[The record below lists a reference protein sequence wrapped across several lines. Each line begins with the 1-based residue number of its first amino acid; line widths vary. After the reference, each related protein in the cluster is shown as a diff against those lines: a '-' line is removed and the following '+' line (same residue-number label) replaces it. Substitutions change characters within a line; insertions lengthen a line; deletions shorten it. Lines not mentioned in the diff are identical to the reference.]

1 MARGRMF
8 DRAFMKSRKVQS
20 LIRDHRLVYASIF
33 PFLDREGRINAEPL
47 VLKANVFRHSD
58 FTIEELA
65 TAIGAI
71 ADVGLV
77 KLYADEDNDAIA
89 EYARFRDFNTPNHKE
104 AKSEFPGP
112 DDSGS
117 VPCRDPL
124 ITEARAKHGQ
134 STGNAGGERNV
145 NGTSTLTGTGTK
157 STSTSLSAAPT
168 RLDPYQ
174 PFVDAWNFHRGVLP
188 KCESLDD
195 KRKAGIKR
203 LLKEHGDQA
212 LPMFEAATQHV
223 AADPWWQQ
231 NGFGITNL
239 LVSGRV
245 LEKSEKFR
253 ADRGMSKG
261 DRKLAT
267 TAMEIQ
273 RALRGGLDA

>member
-65 TAIGAI
+65 AAVRAI
-71 ADVGLV
+71 AEVGLV
-77 KLYADEDNDAIA
+77 KLYADEDNEAII
-89 EYARFRDFNTPNHKE
+89 EYTRFHDFNTPNRKE

-124 ITEARAKHGQ
+124 ITEARALPVQ
-134 STGNAGGERNV
+134 STCNASGERNV
-145 NGTSTLTGTGTK
+145 NET
-157 STSTSLSAAPT
+157 STSTRTGIQPSSAKPT
-168 RLDPYQ
+168 RENHQ
-174 PFVDAWNFHRGVLP
+174 PFLDAWNEHRGYLP
-188 KCESLDD
+188 ACRTLDD
-195 KRKAGIKR
+195 KRRASIDA
-203 LLKEHGDQA
+203 LIKEHGTQA
-212 LPMFEAATQHV
+212 LELFTLATRQV
-223 AADPWWQQ
+223 AGDDYWKEQ
-231 NGFGITNL
+231 GYGITNL
-239 LVSGRV
+239 LVRGRV
-245 LEKSEKFR
+245 LEKAEKYV
-253 ADRGMSKG
+253 ADGGMDRG

-267 TAMEIQ
+267 TADLISK
-273 RALRGGLDA
+273 AIGGLHA